1 MMLCSVVQKL
11 RELIVKVLTSS
22 EVMNVSGGFDPVAGL
37 CILSA
42 ASLAVG
48 IYNANEIS
56 RMKSIM
62 RYDQETLDF
71 VYSWTYYHDAQLS
84 MLPHYSEVSAMNFNQ
99 VAALAY

>member
-1 MMLCSVVQKL
+1 M
-11 RELIVKVLTSS
+11 KVLTSS
-22 EVMNVSGGFDPVAGL
+22 EVMNVAGGFDPVVGL

-42 ASLAVG
+42 TSLAVG

-62 RYDQETLDF
+62 RYDETVLDF
-71 VYSWTYYHDAQLS
+71 VYSWTFYHDAQLS
-84 MLPHYSEVSAMNFNQ
+84 MLPHYTEVSAMNFDQ